1 MTLTNKQEEGLKVAV
16 ARYKAHE
23 PYTCISGYAGSGKST
38 LVKFIIAAL
47 GVPEELVKY
56 VAFTGKAATVLK
68 QKGCAEATTAH
79 KLLYWAKPLPNGKY
93 IFEPRKHFETPTRV
107 IVVDEVSM
115 LPKSMWELLLSH
127 HTYILAMGDPGQL
140 PPIDKSEANGVLD
153 NPHVFLDEVM
163 RQAQES
169 EIIRLSMHVR
179 EGKPISTFKA
189 AGAEVQIYN
198 KNQVVDGMYS
208 WADQIL
214 CATNK
219 KREEINNF
227 VRKMKGFGAEPE
239 VGDKIISLH
248 NHWDEYS
255 LYGDWSLTNGCI
267 GEIIDSNLVSEQLPY
282 VVKEKPIQ
290 LLYTD
295 IKIDNEDL
303 FINLPIDYKQLKT
316 GEAALTPQQIYRL
329 KKMKLLDGPTDVYD
343 FAYAYAITCWKAQ
356 GSEWNKVLFFEE
368 EFPYDKETHK
378 KYLYTGITRASKK
391 LVVIKNA

>member
-1 MTLTNKQEEGLKVAV
+1 
-16 ARYKAHE
+16 
-23 PYTCISGYAGSGKST
+23 
-38 LVKFIIAAL
+38 L

-127 HTYILAMGDPGQL
+127 HTYVLAMGDPGQL

-179 EGKPISTFKA
+179 EGKPINTFEA

-198 KNQVVDGMYS
+198 KNQLVDGMYS

-295 IKIDNEDL
+295 MKIDNEDL